1 MPMRGRDAMRPTKT
15 QVVAAVER
23 AYELAPGEIMRR
35 SRISEIVFPRR
46 VAWWYLSKRLGMEYS
61 QIGRF
66 FGMHH
71 TSVITGV
78 AAIDTRFADE
88 DLAEKRLVVDKL
100 WVKA

>member
-1 MPMRGRDAMRPTKT
+1 MRPTKA

-23 AYELAPGEIMRR
+23 AYDLHPGHMMLR
-35 SRISEIVFPRR
+35 SRVPELVLPRR
-46 VAWWYLSKRLGMEYS
+46 VAWWYLAKRLGMEYS

-78 AAIDTRFADE
+78 AAIDSRFADE
-88 DLAEKRLVVDKL
+88 DLAEKRQVVDKL
-100 WVKA
+100 WVKG